1 MWYNREIDV
10 LRIQYFSFEV
20 PDVSASGQLNVFFF
34 LCVVTKY
41 LFLLLCISVFVSVGW
56 VSWRE
61 LGGISC
67 TIISLDIL
75 LPQFAIRWAG
85 M

>member
-1 MWYNREIDV
+1 MWYNRDLDV
-10 LRIQYFSFEV
+10 LEYNIFFSVV
-20 PDVSASGQLNVFFF
+20 PDVSASGQLNVFSLCRCHNILFF
-34 LCVVTKY
+34 LM
-41 LFLLLCISVFVSVGW
+41 CISVFVSVGL

-75 LPQFAIRWAG
+75 LHSLP
-85 M
+85 